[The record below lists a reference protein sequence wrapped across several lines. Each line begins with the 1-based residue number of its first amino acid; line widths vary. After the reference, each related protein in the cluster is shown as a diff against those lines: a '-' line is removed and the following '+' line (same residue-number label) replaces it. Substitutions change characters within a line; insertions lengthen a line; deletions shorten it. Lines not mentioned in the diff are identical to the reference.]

1 MVYEELF
8 SYNISRDTLKRFPSN
23 LYGQVVRR
31 KMTPPKVSNGSQLSQ
46 LFLAGLKFKPKHHDL
61 KPSRH
66 ATSKDLL
73 INEGR

>member
-1 MVYEELF
+1 MVYEALF
-8 SYNISRDTLKRFPSN
+8 SYNISCDTLKRFPSN
-23 LYGQVVRR
+23 LYGQVRR
-31 KMTPPKVSNGSQLSQ
+31 KMTPAKVSNGSQLSQ

-66 ATSKDLL
+66 PTSKDLL